1 MIDQVTQKLF
11 ENIYESMQGYF
22 VEQVSGATPVIS
34 FGDYT
39 KSNIATFG
47 INPSS
52 LEFVDR
58 SGQILAKN
66 QKRLV
71 DLESLNLPLDDHYGS
86 INSIP
91 EIWDGCKTYF
101 SANNNPYWD
110 WFDDLEK
117 ILQSFNFSYKDDSVC
132 HLDLFPLATKTMFS
146 KLSEADQFVSVTRF
160 NHLLRDQLMNSQIKY
175 LLFNG
180 ATTEKWLSVGHGYE
194 LSNTGKIEYSV
205 QGRKIKSN
213 LYEGKSNAGQ
223 IVLGWS
229 ANLQAFRGTAE
240 EKNTLQSEIINWLK
254 PKLHLC

>member
-1 MIDQVTQKLF
+1 MIDQVTRKLF

-86 INSIP
+86 INS
-91 EIWDGCKTYF
+91 G
-101 SANNNPYWD
+101 N
-110 WFDDLEK
+110 
-117 ILQSFNFSYKDDSVC
+117 
-132 HLDLFPLATKTMFS
+132 
-146 KLSEADQFVSVTRF
+146 
-160 NHLLRDQLMNSQIKY
+160 
-175 LLFNG
+175 
-180 ATTEKWLSVGHGYE
+180 
-194 LSNTGKIEYSV
+194 
-205 QGRKIKSN
+205 
-213 LYEGKSNAGQ
+213 
-223 IVLGWS
+223 LGWM
-229 ANLQAFRGTAE
+229 
-240 EKNTLQSEIINWLK
+240 
-254 PKLHLC
+254 